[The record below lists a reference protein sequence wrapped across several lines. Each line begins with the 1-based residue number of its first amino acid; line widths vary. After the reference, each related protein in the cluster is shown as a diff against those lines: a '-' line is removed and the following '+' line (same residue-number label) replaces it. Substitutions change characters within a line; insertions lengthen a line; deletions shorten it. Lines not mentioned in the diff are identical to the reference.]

1 MPRIT
6 FHSLGITVEVPP
18 GLDLRDAAKQAGIE
32 LDFPCGGQGTCGRCA
47 ARLIS
52 GRLDVIETSASADTV
67 LDEGYILACRAKIG
81 DEDAVLEVRKQ
92 PDLSAGQ
99 FIDEEE
105 EASFMPPEWQERP
118 ADQGALVSAYF
129 LEVTAQQEGEGGSDL
144 ERLNTSLWQ
153 NPEEPA
159 FDYSLPALREL
170 AGALRGR
177 DGKAMAAAG
186 RFGERR
192 RLIHLE
198 AGGDIHSLYG
208 IAVDLGT
215 TTVAVNLVSL
225 TENRIVA
232 SRTDY
237 NGQVVCGLD
246 IISRINYAG
255 RPERLEEL
263 RLRALKTINGLIGR
277 LVSAIAPARNRIY
290 GCALSGNTT
299 MIHLLLGLNPE
310 YIRLSP
316 YTPTIL
322 DMPPLRAGDIGLD
335 IHPEGPVFISPAV
348 GSYVG
353 GDIAA
358 GLLCTGSALS
368 NDEICL
374 FVDIGTNGEIVV
386 GNGDFLMACAC
397 SAGPAFEGGGIGSGM
412 RAAHG
417 AIDRVQIDRKTG
429 QAIYR
434 TIGDIPPRGICGSGM
449 LSLLA
454 GLFLG
459 EWLDAS
465 GRFKRPSSSPFID
478 FKGRLGIYTV
488 VHWEKN
494 AITVTERDIENLI
507 RAKAA
512 LYAACGLL
520 LKRAGIGFQ
529 DIAKI
534 FIAGGFGRYLDIED
548 AVTVGLL
555 PDIPRDRL
563 HYLGNASLK
572 GSTMILL
579 SEEYRQLQQDLVKR
593 MTYVELNA
601 DPEYMDQYTGALFL
615 PHTDRSQFPSLKNR
629 LAD

>member
-6 FHSLGITVEVPP
+6 FHPLGATVEAPS
-18 GLDLRDAAKQAGIE
+18 GLELRDAAKRAGIE

-47 ARLIS
+47 ARVLS
-52 GRLDVIETSASADTV
+52 GRLDVIETAISADTV
-67 LDEGYILACRAKIG
+67 PDEGSILACRAKIG
-81 DEDAVLEVRKQ
+81 DEDAVVEVREQ

-105 EASFMPPEWQERP
+105 EASFIPPGWQEQP
-118 ADQGALVSAYF
+118 TDQGALVSTY
-129 LEVTAQQEGEGGSDL
+129 LIDVPPPQEGEGASDL
-144 ERLNTSLWQ
+144 ERLYTSLRR

-159 FDYSLPALREL
+159 FDYSLHALREL
-170 AGALRGR
+170 AGALRCR
-177 DGKAMAAAG
+177 NGKAMAAAG

-192 RLIHLE
+192 RLVHLE
-198 AGGDIHSLYG
+198 AGGDLRSLYG

-215 TTVAVNLVSL
+215 TTVAVNLVSIP
-225 TENRIVA
+225 ENRIIA
-232 SRTDY
+232 SRTEY

-263 RLRALKTINGLIGR
+263 RLRALKTINGLIGQ
-277 LVSAIAPARNRIY
+277 LAAAVAPARNRIY

-299 MIHLLLGLNPE
+299 MIHLLLGMNPE
-310 YIRLSP
+310 YIRLAP
-316 YTPTIL
+316 YTPTVL
-322 DMPPLRAGDIGLD
+322 DVPPLRAGDIGLD

-353 GDIAA
+353 GDITA
-358 GLLCTGSALS
+358 GLLCTGSAFTS
-368 NDEICL
+368 DEICL
-374 FVDIGTNGEIVV
+374 FMDIGTNGEIVL

-397 SAGPAFEGGGIGSGM
+397 SAGPAFEGGGIGNGM
-412 RAAHG
+412 RAAGG
-417 AIDRVQIDRKTG
+417 AIDRVQIDRETG
-429 QAIYR
+429 QATYR
-434 TIGDIPPRGICGSGM
+434 TIGDLPPRGICGSGM

-454 GLFLG
+454 GLFTG
-459 EWLDAS
+459 GWLDAS
-465 GRFKRPSSSPFID
+465 GRFKRPSSSSFID

-488 VHWEKN
+488 VPWEKN

-520 LKRAGIGFQ
+520 TKQAGIGFQ
-529 DIAKI
+529 NIAKV

-548 AVTVGLL
+548 AVTIGLL
-555 PDIPRDRL
+555 PDIPRDRF

-579 SEEYRQLQQDLVKR
+579 SEEHRRLQQGFVKR
-593 MTYVELNA
+593 MTYVELNT
-601 DPEYMDQYTGALFL
+601 DSEYMDQYTGALFL
-615 PHTDRSQFPSLKNR
+615 PHTDRRQFPSLKNR

>member
-6 FHSLGITVEVPP
+6 FHPFGVTVEAPS
-18 GLDLRDAAKQAGIE
+18 GLDLRDAAKQAGID
-32 LDFPCGGQGTCGRCA
+32 LDFPCGGQGTCGRCK

-52 GRLDVIETSASADTV
+52 GRLDVIETPASADMV
-67 LDEGYILACRAKIG
+67 LDEGDILACRAKIG
-81 DEDAVLEVRKQ
+81 DEDAVLEVREQ

-99 FIDEEE
+99 FIDEAEDS
-105 EASFMPPEWQERP
+105 SFMPPEWQEQP

-129 LEVTAQQEGEGGSDL
+129 LEVTAQQDGEGGSDL
-144 ERLNTSLWQ
+144 EHLNKSLRQ
-153 NPEEPA
+153 YPEEPA
-159 FDYSLPALREL
+159 FDYSLNALRGL
-170 AGALRGR
+170 AGALRER
-177 DGKAMAAAG
+177 NGKVMVAAG
-186 RFGERR
+186 RFGNRR
-192 RLIHLE
+192 RVIHLE
-198 AGGDIHSLYG
+198 SAGDDRSLYG

-215 TTVAVNLVSL
+215 TTVTVNLVSL
-225 TENRIVA
+225 TDKRVVA

-246 IISRINYAG
+246 VISRINYAE

-263 RLRALKTINGLIGR
+263 RLRALQTINGLIGQ
-277 LVSAIAPARNRIY
+277 LVAAVAPARDRIY

-299 MIHLLLGLNPE
+299 MIHLLLGMNPE
-310 YIRLSP
+310 HIRLAP

-322 DMPPLRAGDIGLD
+322 DVPPMRAFDIGID
-335 IHPEGPVFISPAV
+335 VHPDGPVFISPAI

-358 GLLCTGSALS
+358 GLLCTGSAFS

-397 SAGPAFEGGGIGSGM
+397 SAGPAFEGGGIGNGM
-412 RAAHG
+412 RAAGG
-417 AIDRVQIDRKTG
+417 AIDRVRIDRETG
-429 QAIYR
+429 QASYR
-434 TIGDIPPRGICGSGM
+434 TIGDLPPRGICGSGM

-459 EWLDAS
+459 GWLDAA
-465 GRFKRPSSSPFID
+465 GRFKRPNPSPYVD
-478 FKGRLGIYTV
+478 FKGRLGMYTV
-488 VHWEKN
+488 VPWEKN

-520 LKRAGIGFQ
+520 AKQAGIGFQ

-548 AVTVGLL
+548 AVTIGLL
-555 PDIPRDRL
+555 PDMPRDRF

-572 GSTMILL
+572 GSTLLLL
-579 SEEYRQLQQDLVKR
+579 SEERRRLQQELVKR
-593 MTYVELNA
+593 MTYVELNT

-615 PHTDRSQFPSLKNR
+615 PHTDRRQFPSLKNR
-629 LAD
+629 PAG